1 MDSLKKD
8 SIEKD
13 LIEKDPFDEDQ
24 LEKEQTNSGVFS
36 IGDFTFDTFH
46 EYRAGQEDL
55 RKIEAINAE
64 LDVHDPEVAVRL
76 YNMIRGGEIV
86 FKTTIGDDFSA
97 HIADIVAEGSK
108 GFMDGEEAV
117 KEARAQVKVQLI
129 AGVVSATLAVALFAY
144 FGLVQFS
151 EWQSARKLSKLRDT
165 VEQEESEVKGE
176 SGPKEEASLKEEPTK
191 IKREEGANSAGN
203 KASSGEVNP
212 FAREEL
218 VDPSTL
224 TILPEYQAAFEEN
237 NELVG
242 WLTIPDTSIDYPVVQ
257 KADDN
262 EYYLSHAFDN
272 TPDTGGTLFVDYRS
286 DITNPTTNTIIYG
299 HNMHNKTMFG
309 TISEYLDRN
318 FYDSHREVSFNTIFE
333 KRSYEIVAV
342 CLAEVIYQDE
352 NSYRYYNFIQASN
365 QAEWDA
371 FVANVKALS
380 IYEGDI
386 DLVKT
391 DEVLTLSTCNDFVQ
405 DGRLFLVAKR
415 VE

>member
-1 MDSLKKD
+1 MSDTA
-8 SIEKD
+8 
-13 LIEKDPFDEDQ
+13 Q
-24 LEKEQTNSGVFS
+24 AVGTGQFS

-55 RKIEAINAE
+55 RKIEAIGEE

-76 YNMIRGGEIV
+76 YNMIRSGEIS
-86 FKTTIGDDFSA
+86 FKTAIGDDFAA
-97 HIADIVAEGSK
+97 HIADIVADGSK

-117 KEARAQVKVQLI
+117 QEARAKIRVQLI
-129 AGVVSATLAVALFAY
+129 AGVISAVLAVALFAY
-144 FGLVQFS
+144 FGVVQIT
-151 EWQSARKLSKLRDT
+151 EWNSARKLSKLRDT
-165 VEQEESEVKGE
+165 VGEETVAEDAELTDNST
-176 SGPKEEASLKEEPTK
+176 KEIRL
-191 IKREEGANSAGN
+191 EEGANSAGN

-212 FAREEL
+212 FERGEL
-218 VDPSTL
+218 IDPSTL
-224 TILPEYQAAFEEN
+224 TILPEYQEAFNAN

-242 WLTIPDTSIDYPVVQ
+242 WLTIPDTTIDYPVVQ

-272 TPDTGGTLFVDYRS
+272 TPDTAGTLFVDYRS

-309 TISEYLDRN
+309 TVSDYLDKAY
-318 FYDSHREVSFNTIFE
+318 FDTHKTVHFNTIFE
-333 KRSYEIVAV
+333 KRNYEIVAV

-380 IYEGDI
+380 VFGEDI
-386 DLVKT
+386 DLIKT
-391 DEVLTLSTCNDFVQ
+391 DEVLTLSTCNDYVQ
-405 DGRLFLVAKR
+405 DGRLFLVARR
-415 VE
+415 VR